1 MAENNATS
9 ASPGGKPVL
18 NAGNAPSHHL
28 MAAGIDKKP
37 IADKSGGKK
46 VNK

>member
-18 NAGNAPSHHL
+18 NASNTPSKHL
-28 MAAGIDKKP
+28 MAAGIEKQP
-37 IADKSGGKK
+37 AAAKSGGSKC
-46 VNK
+46 NK